1 MEAERAVLTTVT
13 LPASLV
19 KKVDKLV
26 SRGFFPNRC
35 EAVRYAVEKLLEKY
49 EGSLD

>member
-1 MEAERAVLTTVT
+1 MEIERTVLTTVT
-13 LPASLV
+13 LPKPLV
-19 KKVDKLV
+19 KKIDRLV

-49 EGSLD
+49 GGPLE